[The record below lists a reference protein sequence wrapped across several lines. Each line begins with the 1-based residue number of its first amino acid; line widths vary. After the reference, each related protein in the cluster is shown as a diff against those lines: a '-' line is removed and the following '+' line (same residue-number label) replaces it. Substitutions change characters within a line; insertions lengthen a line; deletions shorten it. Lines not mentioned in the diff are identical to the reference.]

1 MKKKRV
7 VVSVISDL
15 VTDQRVHRVCSF
27 LHENGFEVS
36 LIGRKLKKS
45 LPVENRDY
53 TVKRIRSHFDKGVLK
68 YAEFDLKLFFKILF
82 KKADLFL
89 SNDLDTLVPNFIISR
104 LRGKKLVYDTHEY
117 FTGMPELQKKPF
129 KKRIWKTVEKFILP
143 KLKHAYTVSQSV
155 ADQYEKDYGIHL
167 KVVRNTPVL
176 TEQAPE
182 TSEKIFPEEKKVLLL
197 QGSGI
202 NMDRGAEE
210 LIGSMK
216 LLPEKFLLVL
226 IGGGEAWKDLKKLP
240 PEYGIENKVRFI
252 EKLPPEELKKYT
264 RGAYLGFSLDKPTN
278 PNYCL
283 SLPNKLFDYIH
294 ASLPVIAS
302 EIKEVK
308 KIVDHYKVGAII
320 SEVTPEAIAKTIL
333 MIDDDPDQY
342 KIWKE
347 NTSKAAWD
355 LCWQNEQIALKEIFE
370 VVQSNIS
377 SGNPVLKNLL

>member
-1 MKKKRV
+1 M
-7 VVSVISDL
+7 
-15 VTDQRVHRVCSF
+15 
-27 LHENGFEVS
+27 
-36 LIGRKLKKS
+36 
-45 LPVENRDY
+45 
-53 TVKRIRSHFDKGVLK
+53 
-68 YAEFDLKLFFKILF
+68 
-82 KKADLFL
+82 
-89 SNDLDTLVPNFIISR
+89 
-104 LRGKKLVYDTHEY
+104 
-117 FTGMPELQKKPF
+117 
-129 KKRIWKTVEKFILP
+129 
-143 KLKHAYTVSQSV
+143 
-155 ADQYEKDYGIHL
+155 

-216 LLPEKFLLVL
+216 FLPEKFLLVL

-278 PNYCL
+278 PNYRL

-294 ASLPVIAS
+294 AGLPVIAS

-308 KIVDHYKVGAII
+308 KIVDHYQVGAII

-333 MIDDDPDQY
+333 MIENDQDQY
-342 KIWKE
+342 KKWRE

-355 LCWQNEQIALKEIFE
+355 LCWQKEQIALKEIFE